1 MEQKKDLHLFL
12 KYVIPSMASMVIAGS
27 FCIVDMIF
35 IGQGIGEVGL
45 AALGIAW
52 PLVMFFIALAEMI
65 GSGAAVLI
73 SQARGEGDLQE
84 AQRLFCNLTW
94 LQAVVTAVL
103 MVPVL
108 IFLPEILRFFGTTE
122 ILMPYALEYLR
133 PMIWTIGVCVF
144 MIGGIAVMRNDGS
157 PVLAMWVECTGLL
170 GNIVLD
176 WLFII
181 YFSWGS
187 WGAAWATITSQAAA
201 CLIILWYFL
210 SRRTQLRFTRQ
221 CFVPSLRLIRSI
233 FVTGIPTLG
242 SMLAIL
248 LMLTLHNYQAM
259 QYGGEIGLAA
269 YTMLSA
275 LEAFGSHLMGGLA
288 AGTQAITAFLHGAGE
303 HVRKRHIGRMACWS
317 SIGLG
322 LAMWLMCYILRYFL
336 PGWAGLDGETAELA
350 IRGVLISS
358 SAFLFLGLI
367 RVASYYY
374 QSTEQIAKSSLL
386 IYGDGFFALPLCLF
400 LLPLW
405 FSMDGVWAAMP
416 VSRVILFMLLAAV
429 WYLDWPRSRTAKIL
443 PETET
448 EIFSKNTIGGER

>member
-1 MEQKKDLHLFL
+1 MKKEKDLDLFL

-35 IGQGIGEVGL
+35 IGQGIGEIGL

-187 WGAAWATITSQAAA
+187 W
-201 CLIILWYFL
+201 
-210 SRRTQLRFTRQ
+210 
-221 CFVPSLRLIRSI
+221 
-233 FVTGIPTLG
+233 
-242 SMLAIL
+242 
-248 LMLTLHNYQAM
+248 
-259 QYGGEIGLAA
+259 
-269 YTMLSA
+269 
-275 LEAFGSHLMGGLA
+275 
-288 AGTQAITAFLHGAGE
+288 
-303 HVRKRHIGRMACWS
+303 
-317 SIGLG
+317 
-322 LAMWLMCYILRYFL
+322 
-336 PGWAGLDGETAELA
+336 
-350 IRGVLISS
+350 
-358 SAFLFLGLI
+358 
-367 RVASYYY
+367 
-374 QSTEQIAKSSLL
+374 
-386 IYGDGFFALPLCLF
+386 
-400 LLPLW
+400 
-405 FSMDGVWAAMP
+405 
-416 VSRVILFMLLAAV
+416 
-429 WYLDWPRSRTAKIL
+429 
-443 PETET
+443 
-448 EIFSKNTIGGER
+448 